1 MSWTAYKVIL
11 RLRSPMHIGDGKV
24 GNLQRTRPY
33 IAGRNLWGALTARL
47 ARDADADG
55 APAPEAYER
64 MGQRVH
70 DELAFTYFFPTVK
83 ESGDIDTP
91 WPWDDDFGYRF
102 LSTYAS
108 TALNYDA
115 ISAEEA
121 SLHEVECITP
131 HTRDPNGEGTP
142 VYLTGYIF
150 QRDGSDL
157 DWEAAFQSLQIG
169 GERGYGWGL
178 VALVGDAQ
186 PASDVFGCCLQ
197 LDGQRPGID
206 IPAEEHLL
214 AHTLAADYKEGSSR
228 SESDGG
234 AIHKAVA
241 EGTVDGPVEPL
252 VGRETGLDSRFGVQI
267 SRARICYA
275 PGGCVRKD
283 TETLKV
289 QIGHFGV
296 WERRP

>member
-1 MSWTAYKVIL
+1 MSWTAYKIVL

-24 GNLQRTRPY
+24 GNLQRTRSY
-33 IAGRNLWGALTARL
+33 IAGRNLWGTLTARL
-47 ARDADADG
+47 ARDNDADG

-83 ESGDIDTP
+83 ENGDVDAP

-131 HTRDPNGEGTP
+131 HTRAPNGEGDP
-142 VYLTGYIF
+142 VYLTGYVF
-150 QRDGSDL
+150 QRDDSDL

-178 VALVGDAQ
+178 VALIGDAQ
-186 PASDVFGCCLQ
+186 PTSDVFGCRLH

-214 AHTLAADYKEGSSR
+214 AHTLAADFNGQGQALREG
-228 SESDGG
+228 
-234 AIHKAVA
+234 V
-241 EGTVDGPVEPL
+241 VDGPVEPL
-252 VGRETGLDSRFGVQI
+252 VGRETGPDSRFGVRI

-275 PGGCVRKD
+275 PGSRVSRD
-283 TETLKV
+283 ATV
-289 QIGHFGV
+289 QIGRFGV